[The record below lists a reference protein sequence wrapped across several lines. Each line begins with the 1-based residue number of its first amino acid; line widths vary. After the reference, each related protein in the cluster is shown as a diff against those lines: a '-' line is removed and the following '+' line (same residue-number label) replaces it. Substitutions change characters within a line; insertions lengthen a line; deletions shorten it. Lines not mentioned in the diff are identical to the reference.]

1 MILIFLDAMMY
12 FVLTFCLNSQGGDCT
27 MEFGNDHANH
37 GRDSYCVVL
46 AGMIYIYYKVHF
58 RLWMQI
64 IPDDSVTVVVCVYV

>member
-1 MILIFLDAMMY
+1 
-12 FVLTFCLNSQGGDCT
+12 